1 MPVKYNLSQK
11 KNPQKPEEPAKFYA
25 NAKADGE
32 ITLKS
37 LSQEISGGSTTVS
50 DTDVLAV
57 LNEFIKVTKKHLAD
71 GKIVKFGD
79 FGNFQI
85 TLSSEGSETAEK
97 FTSALIKGSK
107 ITFRPGADLRDMLKT
122 LKYEKYSK

>member
-11 KNPQKPEEPAKFYA
+11 KNPQKPSEPAKFYA

-32 ITLKS
+32 IGLK
-37 LSQEISGGSTTVS
+37 EISKEISSGSTTVS

-57 LNEFIKVTKKHLAD
+57 LNEFTKLMSKHLSN

-85 TLSSEGSETAEK
+85 TLSSEGAETAEK
-97 FTSALIKGSK
+97 FNSSLIKSNK
-107 ITFRPGADLRDMLKT
+107 ITFRPGADLKEMLAT
-122 LKYEKYSK
+122 VKYEKYSK

>member
-11 KNPQKPEEPAKFYA
+11 KNPQKPNEPAKFYA

-32 ITLKS
+32 ISLKEIS
-37 LSQEISGGSTTVS
+37 KEISGGSTTVS

-57 LNEFIKVTKKHLAD
+57 LNEFTKLMSKHLSN

-85 TLSSEGSETAEK
+85 TLSSEGADSAEK
-97 FTSALIKGSK
+97 FNSSLIKSNK
-107 ITFRPGADLRDMLKT
+107 ITFRPGADLKEMLAT
-122 LKYEKYSK
+122 VKYEKYSK

>member
-11 KNPQKPEEPAKFYA
+11 KNPQKPSEPAKFYA

-32 ITLKS
+32 IGLKEIS
-37 LSQEISGGSTTVS
+37 KEISGGSTTVS

-57 LNEFIKVTKKHLAD
+57 LNEFIKVTKKHLAE

-79 FGNFQI
+79 FGNYQI
-85 TLSSEGSETAEK
+85 TLSSEGAETAEK
-97 FTSALIKGSK
+97 FTSALIKSNK
-107 ITFRPGADLRDMLKT
+107 ITFRPGADLKEMLAT
-122 LKYEKYSK
+122 VKYEKYSK

>member
-1 MPVKYNLSQK
+1 MPVKYNVVEK
-11 KNPQKPEEPAKFYA
+11 KNPQKPNEPTKFYA

-32 ITLKS
+32 ISLK
-37 LSQEISGGSTTVS
+37 EISKEISAGSTTVS

-57 LNEFIKVTKKHLAD
+57 LNEFTKLMSKHLSN

-85 TLSSEGSETAEK
+85 TLSSEGAESAEK
-97 FTSALIKGSK
+97 FNSSLIKSNK
-107 ITFRPGADLRDMLKT
+107 ITFRPGVDLREMLAT
-122 LKYEKYSK
+122 VKYEKYSK